1 MKTIR
6 DTWLIYRRSLILT
19 LRQPVWVAMGLFQPI
34 LYLFLFA
41 PLLEGATSNAGA
53 TGSAFNWFIPGLLIL
68 TAFFA
73 AAFAGFGLVA
83 EIRYGVVER
92 MRVTPMS
99 RFAMLAGRSLRDV
112 TILLAQSTLLILIAI
127 PFGLEVVPVG
137 AVLTLG
143 IVALVGLTFSLLSY
157 TLGLIFKSED
167 ALAPVAQAVS
177 LPLLLL
183 SGIMLPMA
191 LAPDWLQTLST
202 LNPLT
207 HAVDAARAL
216 FNGLWD
222 DPQIVVG
229 SVVMGTLAVA
239 LAVGRLARIRPDQRL
254 IRGSIPPSPH
264 EAARSSSGP
273 PFHVPCTYNRPM
285 SDRPIKVLIAKPG
298 LDGHDRGAKVL
309 ARGLRDEGFEVVY
322 TGLRQTPEMVATA
335 ALQEDVDVV
344 GLSILSGAHMTLVP
358 RITKLLG
365 EQGLGDV
372 LVTVGGIIPDD
383 DIPALKDSGVAEVF
397 GPGTTIAQVAEFLR
411 ANARPRD

>member
-6 DTWLIYRRSLILT
+6 DTWLMYRRSLILT

-34 LYLFLFA
+34 LYLVLFA
-41 PLLEGATSNAGA
+41 PLLEGATSTAGA
-53 TGSAFNWFIPGLLIL
+53 SASAFNWFVPGLLIL

-73 AAFAGFGLVA
+73 AFFAGFGLVA

-112 TILLAQSTLLILIAI
+112 TILLAQSTLLILVAI
-127 PFGLEVVPVG
+127 PFGLELDPAG

-157 TLGLIFKSED
+157 TLALVTKSED
-167 ALAPVAQAVS
+167 ALAPIAQAVT

-191 LAPDWLQTLST
+191 LAPDWLQFLST

-229 SVVMGTLAVA
+229 SVVMGA
-239 LAVGRLARIRPDQRL
+239 LA
-254 IRGSIPPSPH
+254 
-264 EAARSSSGP
+264 
-273 PFHVPCTYNRPM
+273 
-285 SDRPIKVLIAKPG
+285 
-298 LDGHDRGAKVL
+298 
-309 ARGLRDEGFEVVY
+309 
-322 TGLRQTPEMVATA
+322 
-335 ALQEDVDVV
+335 
-344 GLSILSGAHMTLVP
+344 ILS
-358 RITKLLG
+358 LL
-365 EQGLGDV
+365 L
-372 LVTVGGIIPDD
+372 
-383 DIPALKDSGVAEVF
+383 AS
-397 GPGTTIAQVAEFLR
+397 R
-411 ANARPRD
+411 AFARTNA